1 MTDSPGV
8 LTTTEISSIIDP
20 QGNLLIGKTTNK
32 EIEDQSAH
40 TEIINN
46 EIIDRPAHTDKTISQ
61 IDSPA
66 PIETMITETDQTVRA
81 EINTDQITNI
91 TGLHRHIT
99 TKTIETTLLTTVSN
113 RTSNI
118 EGTTEEEAIH
128 HYRLQPN
135 QEPTVDQITEEP

>member
-20 QGNLLIGKTTNK
+20 PGNLPIGKTTNK
-32 EIEDQSAH
+32 EIKDQPAH
-40 TEIINN
+40 TEIINK
-46 EIIDRPAHTDKTISQ
+46 EIIDRLAHINKTISQ

-66 PIETMITETDQTVRA
+66 HLETMITETDQIVQT
-81 EINTDQITNI
+81 EININQITNI
-91 TGLHRHIT
+91 TGLHLHIT
-99 TKTIETTLLTTVSN
+99 TKAIETTPLTTVNN

-135 QEPTVDQITEEP
+135 QEPTVDQITEEL